1 MSMLVLNLGGSMFK
15 GGLDIPRP
23 SEQKAAD
30 TCGDGTGLG
39 TKDSTEPQKKKI
51 AFLKWPASPQCNLI
65 PDDKEPKVDVK
76 TVVNIY
82 MTDCIANFKAAT
94 IS

>member
-15 GGLDIPRP
+15 GGLYIPRP

-51 AFLKWPASPQCNLI
+51 AFLEWPASPRCELI
-65 PDDKEPKVDVK
+65 LDDKEPKVDVK
-76 TVVNIY
+76 TTDPVVNI
-82 MTDCIANFKAAT
+82 
-94 IS
+94 

>member
-1 MSMLVLNLGGSMFK
+1 MFK
-15 GGLDIPRP
+15 GGLYTSMFNVQCSKEAYIPRP

-51 AFLKWPASPQCNLI
+51 AFLEWAACSQCELI
-65 PDDKEPKVDVK
+65 LDDKEPKVDVE
-76 TVVNIY
+76 TTDPVVNI
-82 MTDCIANFKAAT
+82 
-94 IS
+94 